1 MLAVVLAVLAA
12 GCSSDPEDPAP
23 ESGGSPGP
31 SGASSGASSAATPD
45 DTRSGGASV
54 PPPATGEVDAPSPGT
69 GTTVPPE
76 EQQPPLEVGS
86 GQAGPVQPG
95 VRVRLGAL
103 TRVDAEA
110 AAPGEVSGPAVQVE
124 VVADNATDAEATLAA
139 VVALS
144 YGPDQTPAPL
154 FAGESTPLPAV
165 LAPGDRAS
173 AVYVFAVPADYAALS
188 VLVSSGGNRPLVFSE
203 TL

>member
-1 MLAVVLAVLAA
+1 MLAVVLAVAVVLLTG
-12 GCSSDPEDPAP
+12 GCSSDPED
-23 ESGGSPGP
+23 
-31 SGASSGASSAATPD
+31 SAAESPSPSTTAPD
-45 DTRSGGASV
+45 DAGTSSASV

-86 GQAGPVQPG
+86 GQEGPVQPG

-144 YGPDQTPAPL
+144 YGPDQTPAPQ
-154 FAGESTPLPAV
+154 FARESTPLPDV
-165 LAPGDRAS
+165 LGPGDRAR
-173 AVYVFAVPADYAALS
+173 AVYVFAVPADYAELS